1 MLNCLVALTF
11 QIVGATSV
19 LIVYS
24 LRWLLLLKSKDEQN
38 QPSPPLHPGK
48 VHGAPLSRLAHASD
62 RVEHLSRDR
71 TKGRTPER
79 VRVEAMRRT
88 YRETIHRNETLES
101 GETKTLRNQFISRSV
116 ILL

>member
-1 MLNCLVALTF
+1 MLNCLLALTF

-62 RVEHLSRDR
+62 REEHLSRDR
-71 TKGRTPER
+71 T
-79 VRVEAMRRT
+79 
-88 YRETIHRNETLES
+88 
-101 GETKTLRNQFISRSV
+101 GEEHQCE
-116 ILL
+116 